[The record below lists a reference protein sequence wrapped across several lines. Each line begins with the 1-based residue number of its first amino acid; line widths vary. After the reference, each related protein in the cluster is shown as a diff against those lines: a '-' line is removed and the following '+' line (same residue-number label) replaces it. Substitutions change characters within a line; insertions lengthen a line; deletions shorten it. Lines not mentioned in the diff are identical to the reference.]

1 MKFILII
8 SELYTIELFEA
19 EIELFTIH
27 LERMERRP
35 LPIKHAK
42 TVLSLVST
50 L

>member
-19 EIELFTIH
+19 EIELFAIH
-27 LERMERRP
+27 LERMERT